1 MTADYKMAVWLLIIW
16 IGGQLA
22 RQLIQPKLV
31 GDSIGVAPLPTLF
44 LLFLGYKLGGVF
56 GMIAAVPLGLLF
68 YTMYQEGT
76 FETTRKSVLIL
87 VAGANRFRRIDRED
101 LLEVDEMEMS
111 NAEASRALQ
120 EQHAERLREKEAAEA
135 ERREGRRKKKKPKK
149 VPPS

>member
-1 MTADYKMAVWLLIIW
+1 
-16 IGGQLA
+16 
-22 RQLIQPKLV
+22 
-31 GDSIGVAPLPTLF
+31 
-44 LLFLGYKLGGVF
+44 
-56 GMIAAVPLGLLF
+56 MIAAVPLGLLF